1 MMRARHRVVA
11 AAVLL
16 VTAQVTACSTCQ
28 GLTPVSISTPTA
40 SPPTAPPWRQ
50 AAPASVPPPP
60 APFLAAVPAPTFPGT
75 MALGVP
81 GRTGLAGSPRILSG
95 KLTHTLDG
103 FLVRYGGGR
112 TAVSV
117 RDLTTGRRYR
127 YHRALQLPTASI
139 SKVSI
144 LTALLLDTRWRELG
158 DQARSD
164 ARHMIRFG
172 DDGAADRLYERIG
185 LESGL
190 ASANRRLGLK
200 RTYTPGGR
208 CVAQNCWGATQST
221 AEDQVRLVR
230 ALATGRSPLAP
241 AERRRVL
248 GLMERVT
255 PGQKW
260 GISAGACENDQ
271 VSLKNGWLR
280 HASNGRWVVV
290 SAGLI
295 RGHGHD
301 YAVAVLTEDSPSM
314 SAGIA
319 KVEGVAA
326 RVMKAFRGEHGCEPD
341 AN

>member
-1 MMRARHRVVA
+1 MVA

-28 GLTPVSISTPTA
+28 GLTPVSISSPTA
-40 SPPTAPPWRQ
+40 SPSWRQ

-75 MALGVP
+75 P
-81 GRTGLAGSPRILSG
+81 GRTGLAGSPRILPG

-103 FLVRYGGGR
+103 LLVRYGGGR

-117 RDLTTGRRYR
+117 HDLTTGRRYR
-127 YHRALQLPTASI
+127 YHRALQLPMASI

-158 DQARSD
+158 DQARAD

-185 LESGL
+185 LEQGL

-200 RTYTPGGR
+200 RTHTPGGR
-208 CVAQNCWGATQST
+208 CAAPNCWGATQST

-230 ALATGRSPLAP
+230 ALATGKSPLAP

-326 RVMKAFRGEHGCEPD
+326 RVMEAFRGEQGCEPD